1 MARQDTSLQH
11 VMRSCSAPAN
21 FRHEQGS
28 RRGLATERHVPGWKP
43 RCAVVDQPEAPQE
56 SGSDVIARLLQQALA
71 GAQQMQGAPNP
82 RVIEHIRLAISA
94 HAEVSPRVPVRVPVA
109 VIPLRVSGGL
119 AAWQAAVAE
128 KLILEQLDSQVLTA
142 TLAQACSLSRG
153 HFSRLFKKTFGLPPH
168 KWQRERRL
176 EMAKHLLSDPRCA
189 LADIAIRCGFN
200 DQAHFTRVF
209 KLMTEQTPVTWR
221 RLFGDARKA
230 C

>member
-1 MARQDTSLQH
+1 MFDRADTAS
-11 VMRSCSAPAN
+11 
-21 FRHEQGS
+21 
-28 RRGLATERHVPGWKP
+28 
-43 RCAVVDQPEAPQE
+43 E
-56 SGSDVIARLLQQALA
+56 SGSEVIARLLQQALV
-71 GAQQMQGAPNP
+71 GAQQVHGASNA

-94 HAEVSPRVPVRVPVA
+94 HAETSPRVTAP

-119 AAWQAAVAE
+119 AAWQAAAAE

-221 RLFGDARKA
+221 RLSGAA
-230 C
+230 QSTC